1 MSFEGKYLFID
12 RIRESILSEVD
23 GQDFLNSFKFFIKG
37 INSTN
42 MPFYEFIMECMSSL
56 LESLEIYHTFIYI
69 ELYIV

>member
-1 MSFEGKYLFID
+1 M
-12 RIRESILSEVD
+12 SEVD

-37 INSTN
+37 INSNN
-42 MPFYEFIMECMSSL
+42 MPFYEFIMEYMSSL